1 MTCRDLADF
10 LVNYID
16 GALPPVVHRQFE
28 AHLDECAA
36 CVAYLRTYRE
46 TIRLTAAS
54 GDEELMP
61 AMPEEL
67 VQAIV
72 AAARR

>member
-10 LVNYID
+10 LVDYID
-16 GALPPVVHRQFE
+16 GELPPVVHRQFE
-28 AHLDECAA
+28 AHLVECPD